1 MFLAFNFESFLE
13 VFQEF
18 ASDNKVLIIIVSI
31 FLPFLEAI
39 VPMLPLVGIVSF
51 NMASLGSIY
60 GASNGSFLGIVLS
73 ILGSTIGMFLI
84 FILIRDLI
92 GKKFREKIKDKEKI
106 LRAVEWIENRSNTFM
121 ILFLS
126 NPYVPTSIFNY
137 AMALTGYSIK
147 KYLIITI
154 VSRIICVGLL
164 GVLGM
169 VFGVGD
175 DIKSIIWIC
184 LTYVAIYFIIWFVKK
199 VYIKKEKENEK
210 NN

>member
-1 MFLAFNFESFLE
+1 MFLE
-13 VFQEF
+13 VTFENFLQFFKEF
-18 ASDNKVLIIIVSI
+18 ANDNRILIIIVSI

-60 GASNGSFLGIVLS
+60 GGTIGSVLGVVLS
-73 ILGSTIGMFLI
+73 IAGSSIGMFLI

-92 GKKFREKIKDKEKI
+92 GKKYREKIKSREKI
-106 LRAVEWIENRSNTFM
+106 LHAVEWIENRSNTFM

-126 NPYVPTSIFNY
+126 NPYIPTSIFNY

-154 VSRIICVGLL
+154 ISRIICVSLL
-164 GVLGM
+164 SILGM
-169 VFGVGD
+169 IFDVSN
-175 DIKSIIWIC
+175 DIKSIVWIC
-184 LTYVAIYFIIWFVKK
+184 LTYVVIYFIIWIVKK
-199 VYIKKEKENEK
+199 VVIKKENENEK
-210 NN
+210 NY